1 VTHSRQPMMV
11 LVLFLAMK
19 LKFFR
24 QILGGNLFQF
34 ISDFINK
41 KLNNV
46 ETHCHASLRQYNE
59 VETIRRIV
67 ST

>member
-46 ETHCHASLRQYNE
+46 ET
-59 VETIRRIV
+59 IRRIV